1 MNNDVLKHLIQI
13 CGHTLIHLECYKSPN
28 ITDDGLNQIIN
39 YTRTAN
45 TTTDTDS
52 SSNSSDHTPLI
63 RSKQLKLKHLSLD
76 NVNVSTDS
84 VLDLIAMLQLK
95 TFYLGTCTPIIS
107 DVTLGTVVNMLTTNG
122 CVKIWL
128 INTLT
133 TDSGAPS
140 SLRDMISNKGGNVR
154 GLEELYVAE
163 LNDESCQEIADMW
176 EHVDIVRA
184 STIWR
189 NGGKTQLPRN
199 GQERLHC
206 TLVKRMRN
214 EIEFGVEW
222 SV

>member
-1 MNNDVLKHLIQI
+1 M
-13 CGHTLIHLECYKSPN
+13 
-28 ITDDGLNQIIN
+28 
-39 YTRTAN
+39 
-45 TTTDTDS
+45 
-52 SSNSSDHTPLI
+52 
-63 RSKQLKLKHLSLD
+63 D

-189 NGGKTQLPRN
+189 NGSKTQLPRN
-199 GQERLHC
+199 GQERLH
-206 TLVKRMRN
+206 
-214 EIEFGVEW
+214 
-222 SV
+222 